1 MDLQNQQRNNLMAPL
16 LQWRY
21 NKCQNWIQ
29 QKTNDLFLRL
39 ERDSTLDEIV
49 VLEEAGGEEEEEDEE
64 EGENEGEEEDEDE
77 EEDEGE
83 EEDGNKCP

>member
-1 MDLQNQQRNNLMAPL
+1 MAQQHVMELQNQQRNNLMAPL

-49 VLEEAGGEEEEEDEE
+49 ALELKTSWKTRVIDMH
-64 EGENEGEEEDEDE
+64 
-77 EEDEGE
+77 
-83 EEDGNKCP
+83 